1 MSQNI
6 KYKSMHIVAARQSL
20 ANLNTQYGRLRVKN
34 GRYGDCVRSNMLTLC
49 YKYIIYL

>member
-20 ANLNTQYGRLRVKN
+20 AYLNTQ
-34 GRYGDCVRSNMLTLC
+34 YGDCVRSNMLTLG
-49 YKYIIYL
+49 YKYIITL